1 MVRNIIKG
9 KKDFWEKSKTGNGS
23 RPGNCNRSF
32 RYIACQSRNMRW
44 NGGKYDRH

>member
-9 KKDFWEKSKTGNGS
+9 KKIFGRKAKPATEADQEIVT
-23 RPGNCNRSF
+23 SF

>member
-9 KKDFWEKSKTGNGS
+9 KKILGEKQNRQRKQT
-23 RPGNCNRSF
+23 RNCNRSF